1 MKVCSFLFNKFVN
14 WFEDS
19 LGDESEEFVFFMN
32 NVDNFI
38 IVMINEWKIK
48 FVDIGNK
55 YDIIFFYL
63 YKIIFKNCKLKEIWR
78 CFIVY
83 E

>member
-1 MKVCSFLFNKFVN
+1 MKVCSYLFNKFVN

-48 FVDIGNK
+48 LIVDIGSK

-63 YKIIFKNCKLKEIWR
+63 YKILFKNCKLNEI
-78 CFIVY
+78 
-83 E
+83 